1 MTSNR
6 VADEI
11 QQEPGSGSPK
21 VSTGSAVG
29 GHDHLKDAPHDDEF
43 YEVVMRLQSTPF
55 PCGWQQ
61 TVADINWLIGQI
73 NLLRWENCQLRD
85 GRPAAG
91 AD

>member
-6 VADEI
+6 AADQI

-21 VSTGSAVG
+21 VSIGSAVG
-29 GHDHLKDAPHDDEF
+29 GHDHLKDAPQDSTSPARLHSVMTVWD
-43 YEVVMRLQSTPF
+43 VVGPF
-55 PCGWQQ
+55 
-61 TVADINWLIGQI
+61 
-73 NLLRWENCQLRD
+73 LRD